1 MLFYMSFKNIVLGTS
16 RKSYS
21 HNLSFDNN
29 TTMEFGVLQPLLFQ
43 YMLPKSTIKVSSK
56 QLVRLAPMP
65 TPSFARM
72 YLANYASFVK
82 MSDVVPYHE
91 SLLSKIPFSSASKTY
106 TPTSMPYTS
115 NKFLQYFLLNSSVY
129 SIYEKTNGE
138 YILKDNLTDDDTDNN
153 TTTFKPRRA
162 FLDDYFGGVNISKFH
177 PVYIGKKI
185 FGLDMDFYN
194 IDKVTPYSADYQVF
208 CGADKKYLLCFKYSP
223 AALRLRKV
231 LKGLGFGL
239 MLKDGSSLSLAP
251 LLAFY
256 KAYYDR
262 FGLVRTLP
270 FETTACFKMIKEI
283 EDYNIY
289 YSSGLLMDGNS
300 SNYALFTAFLTELSN
315 CWYTDSNSYIAAQR
329 DNLVNGVP
337 LRSLSTLPIQNGGLT
352 PNGLPANSY
361 TSTTEVPTLTNG
373 QYDQHYI
380 SQLSL
385 DVLKRLTTFVNKDS
399 AIGKRMSAWVRTHY
413 GADVSNSLFEES
425 SRINEWHTNIDI
437 DDVFSTSDT
446 ADIGTKNKGEYLG
459 SYAGKGSG
467 FSQNGFSYKAPVHG
481 FVFVMSCIVPLTNT
495 FQGNDPTLYGIDLD
509 TIPQPEFDALGFEA
523 TPRSV
528 FVDDNDVS
536 DSKEVDQFTS
546 ETFGFVPRYTGYKVK
561 KNIVNGDMSKGYYQ
575 TDLLPYFNDRILY
588 NVGYRITPVTD
599 KVNTYKLGELTTK
612 QVPNASS
619 EFQKVCQYGFIGNY
633 NRLFYQDSDSSVESD
648 IFLNTSI
655 PSDNFIIQTVFD
667 MRVSNCLK
675 PVQNS
680 YDTFDEDVDNNTTS
694 VSSI

>member
-1 MLFYMSFKNIVLGTS
+1 MSFKNIVLGTS
-16 RKSYS
+16 HKSYS

-29 TTMEFGVLQPLLFQ
+29 TTMEFGVLQPLLSQ
-43 YMLPKSTIKVSSK
+43 YMLPNSTIKVSSK

-72 YLANYASFVK
+72 YLANFASFVK

-91 SLLSKIPFSSASKTY
+91 SLLSKIPFSSASKMY
-106 TPTSMPYTS
+106 TPTSMPFTS

-129 SIYEKTNGE
+129 SLYVKVGDEYVLKTG
-138 YILKDNLTDDDTDNN
+138 LSDSDGNN
-153 TTTFKPRRA
+153 DSTTYAPRRA
-162 FLDDYFGGVNISKFH
+162 FLDDIFGVDNKVNILKFH
-177 PVYIGKKI
+177 PTYIGTSI
-185 FGLDMDFYN
+185 LGVDLDFYN

-208 CGADKKYLLCFKYSP
+208 CGPEKKYLFCFKYSP
-223 AALRLRKV
+223 EALRLRKV

-239 MLKDGSSLSLAP
+239 MLKDDSSLSVAP

-270 FETTACFKMIKEI
+270 FETTACFKMIKSI
-283 EDYNIY
+283 EDYTIDF
-289 YSSGLLMDGNS
+289 SSKIVRDGWGS
-300 SNYALFTAFLTELSN
+300 YFTLFTNFLNELCN
-315 CWYTDSNSYIAAQR
+315 CWFTDSNSYLAAQR
-329 DNLVNGVP
+329 DNLTNGISSRSFP
-337 LRSLSTLPIQNGGLT
+337 LPVSQSGNALLIPST
-352 PNGLPANSY
+352 PNTVYS
-361 TSTTEVPTLTNG
+361 TSFPSIATKGVGN
-373 QYDQHYI
+373 I
-380 SQLSL
+380 SFTALSL
-385 DVLKRLTTFVNKDS
+385 DLLKRLTTFVNKDS

-446 ADIGTKNKGEYLG
+446 ADVGNKNKGEYLG

-495 FQGNDPTLYGIDLD
+495 FQGNDPTLFGIDLD

-523 TPRSV
+523 TRRSI
-528 FVDDNDVS
+528 FVDDNDVV
-536 DSKEVDQFTS
+536 DSNELDQFST

-561 KNIVNGDMSKGYYQ
+561 KNIVNGNMSKGYYQ

-588 NVGYRITPVTD
+588 NVGFRISSVTD
-599 KVNTYKLGELTTK
+599 KVDTYKLDELSTK
-612 QVPNASS
+612 QVPNAST
-619 EFQKVCQYGFIGNY
+619 EFQKLCQFGFIGNY
-633 NRLFYQDSDSSVESD
+633 NRLFYQDSDSPVELD
-648 IFLNTSI
+648 DFLNRSI
-655 PSDNFIIQTVFD
+655 QSDNFIVQTVFD
-667 MRVSNCLK
+667 MRVSNFLK

-680 YDTFDEDVDNNTTS
+680 YDTIDDDVDNNTTS

>member
-1 MLFYMSFKNIVLGTS
+1 MSFKNIVLGTS

-29 TTMEFGVLQPLLFQ
+29 TTMEFGVLQPLLSQ
-43 YMLPKSTIKVSSK
+43 YMLPNSTIKVSSK

-72 YLANYASFVK
+72 YLANFASFVK

-106 TPTSMPYTS
+106 TPTSMPFTS

-129 SIYEKTNGE
+129 SLYVKVGDEYVLKTG
-138 YILKDNLTDDDTDNN
+138 LSDSDGNN
-153 TTTFKPRRA
+153 DSTTYAPRRA
-162 FLDDYFGGVNISKFH
+162 FLDDIFGVDNKVNILKFH
-177 PVYIGKKI
+177 PTYIGTSI
-185 FGLDMDFYN
+185 LGVDLDFYN

-208 CGADKKYLLCFKYSP
+208 CGPDKKYLFCFKYSP
-223 AALRLRKV
+223 EALRLRKV

-239 MLKDGSSLSLAP
+239 MLKDDSSLSVAP

-270 FETTACFKMIKEI
+270 FETTACFKMIKSI
-283 EDYNIY
+283 EDYTIDF
-289 YSSGLLMDGNS
+289 SSKIVRDGWGS
-300 SNYALFTAFLTELSN
+300 YFTLFTNFLNELCN
-315 CWYTDSNSYIAAQR
+315 CWYTDSNSYLAAQR
-329 DNLVNGVP
+329 DNLTNGISS
-337 LRSLSTLPIQNGGLT
+337 RSLTLPASQSGNALLIPST
-352 PNGLPANSY
+352 PNTVYS
-361 TSTTEVPTLTNG
+361 TSFPSIATKGEGN
-373 QYDQHYI
+373 I
-380 SQLSL
+380 SFTALSL
-385 DVLKRLTTFVNKDS
+385 DLLKRLTTFVNKDS

-446 ADIGTKNKGEYLG
+446 ADVGNKNKGEYLG

-467 FSQNGFSYKAPVHG
+467 FSTSGFSYKAPVHG
-481 FVFVMSCIVPLTNT
+481 FVFVMSCIVPVTNT
-495 FQGNDPTLYGIDLD
+495 YQGNDPTLFGIDLD

-523 TPRSV
+523 THRSV
-528 FVDDNDVS
+528 FVDDNDVV
-536 DSKEVDQFTS
+536 DSNELDQFSS
-546 ETFGFVPRYTGYKVK
+546 ETFGFVPRYTGFKVK

-588 NVGYRITPVTD
+588 NVGFRITSVTD
-599 KVNTYKLGELTTK
+599 KVDTYKLDELSTK
-612 QVPNASS
+612 QVPNASI
-619 EFQKVCQYGFIGNY
+619 EFQKICQFGFIGNY
-633 NRLFYQDSDSSVESD
+633 NRLFYQDKDSSVELD
-648 IFLNTSI
+648 DFLNRSI
-655 PSDNFIIQTVFD
+655 PSDNFIVQTVFD
-667 MRVSNCLK
+667 MRVSNFLK

-680 YDTFDEDVDNNTTS
+680 YDTIDEEVDNNTTS

>member
-1 MLFYMSFKNIVLGTS
+1 MSFKNIILGTS

-29 TTMEFGVLQPLLFQ
+29 TTMEFGVLQPLLSQ
-43 YMLPKSTIKVSSK
+43 YMLPNSTIKVSSK

-65 TPSFARM
+65 TPSFARI
-72 YLANYASFVK
+72 YLSNFASFVK

-91 SLLSKIPFSSASKTY
+91 SLLSKIPFSTSSKTY

-129 SIYEKTNGE
+129 SIYEKVNGE
-138 YILKDNLTDDDTDNN
+138 YILKDKLTDDDTDND

-162 FLDDYFGGVNISKFH
+162 FLDDYFGGGNISKFH

-185 FGLDMDFYN
+185 FGIDMDFYD
-194 IDKVTPYSADYQVF
+194 IDKITPYSADYQVF
-208 CGADKKYLLCFKYSP
+208 CGSDKKYLLCFKYSP

-239 MLKDGSSLSLAP
+239 MLKDGKSLSIAP

-270 FETTACFKMIKEI
+270 FESTSCFKLIKAI
-283 EDYNIY
+283 EDYHIY

-300 SNYALFTAFLTELSN
+300 SPYSLFSSFLTELSN
-315 CWYTDSNSYIAAQR
+315 CWYTDSNSYLAAHR
-329 DNLVNGVP
+329 DK
-337 LRSLSTLPIQNGGLT
+337 
-352 PNGLPANSY
+352 
-361 TSTTEVPTLTNG
+361 LTNG
-373 QYDQHYI
+373 IESRTLFTPGNQLGNARLVSSPAPNYDTDLPSIDTKGTGNI
-380 SQLSL
+380 SFTALSL
-385 DVLKRLTTFVNKDS
+385 DVLKRLTSFVNKDS
-399 AIGKRMSAWVRTHY
+399 AIGQRMSAWVRTHY

-495 FQGNDPTLYGIDLD
+495 FQGNDPTLFAIDLD
-509 TIPQPEFDALGFEA
+509 SIPQPEFDALGFEA

-528 FVDDNDVS
+528 FVDDNAVS
-536 DSKEVDQFTS
+536 DSKEVDQFIS
-546 ETFGFVPRYTGYKVK
+546 ESFGFVPRYTGFKVK
-561 KNIVNGDMSKGYYQ
+561 KNIVNGDMSKGYFQ

-588 NVGYRITPVTD
+588 NVGYRITPVANTLD
-599 KVNTYKLGELTTK
+599 TYKLDELTTK
-612 QVPNASS
+612 QVPNAST
-619 EFQKVCQYGFIGNY
+619 EFQKVCKYGFIGDY
-633 NRLFYQDSDSSVESD
+633 NRLFYQDSDSSVSSD
-648 IFLNTSI
+648 YILNTSI
-655 PSDNFIIQTVFD
+655 PSDNFIVQTVFD
-667 MRVSNCLK
+667 MRVSNWLK

-680 YDTFDEDVDNNTTS
+680 YDTIDEDVDNNTTS